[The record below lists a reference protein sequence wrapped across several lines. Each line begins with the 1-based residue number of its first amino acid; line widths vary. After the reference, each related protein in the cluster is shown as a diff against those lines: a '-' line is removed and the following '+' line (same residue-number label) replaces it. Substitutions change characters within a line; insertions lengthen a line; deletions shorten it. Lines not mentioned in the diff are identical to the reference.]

1 LVISVAGVTRESDAT
16 ITEQIPDER
25 VAWRSDDGPDHA
37 GVIECGGSQKT
48 GSWRGAVSRPD
59 S

>member
-1 LVISVAGVTRESDAT
+1 VTREFDAT

-37 GVIECGGSQKT
+37 GVIESGGGQET
-48 GSWRGAVSRPD
+48 GSWRGAVSRPG